1 MTATRYARAVSM
13 ATAAHAGVF
22 RTGTTV
28 PYISHPLAVSAM
40 AMEYGGSEDVA
51 IAAVLHDVVED
62 CGREYIIPIREEF
75 GTHVADLV
83 MAVSHIGRGT
93 WREKRIEYL
102 AHLARSSD
110 EVLLIAGSDKLHN
123 ARAIVSDGPAVFA
136 KFKAPKEDVLWYYT
150 ELASIIAARGAPMAS
165 ALTET
170 VNKMKEL

>member
-1 MTATRYARAVSM
+1 MTTPRYAKAVAL
-13 ATAAHAGVF
+13 ATSAHMGSF
-22 RTGTTV
+22 RTGTNV

-62 CGREYIIPIREEF
+62 CGRGFIIPIREEF
-75 GTHVADLV
+75 GLHVADLV
-83 MAVSHIGRGT
+83 MAVSHLGKGT
-93 WREKRIEYL
+93 WKEKRIEYL

-123 ARAIVSDGPAVFA
+123 ARAIVSDGPTVFA

-150 ELASIIAARGAPMAS
+150 ELASIMEARGPPMAA
-165 ALTET
+165 ALSET
-170 VNKMKEL
+170 VAKMKEL